1 MLKFSDRKFKI
12 TMINMLKNLVE
23 TVDNV
28 LVLVGVLQR
37 KQTSKTGQ
45 QMRRLIIEIG
55 SRGYKGGAF
64 PPSTVCKLEAQES
77 W

>member
-28 LVLVGVLQR
+28 LILVRVLQR

-55 SRGYKGGAF
+55 SRGYKG
-64 PPSTVCKLEAQES
+64 
-77 W
+77 